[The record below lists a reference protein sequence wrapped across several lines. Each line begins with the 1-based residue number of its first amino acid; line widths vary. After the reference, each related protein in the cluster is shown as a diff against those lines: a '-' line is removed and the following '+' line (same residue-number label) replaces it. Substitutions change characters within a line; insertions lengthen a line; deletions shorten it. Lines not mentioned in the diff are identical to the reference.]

1 MLDEVIDYLKQL
13 QAQVQVM
20 SRMSSMMTPMAMPQL
35 QMSAV
40 MVQMAQM
47 AQMAQGMMSMGSLA
61 PPAAAYAGLMPRFV
75 PAMPWDPTT
84 TSGAGVSH
92 LCCCRR
98 RVLLVCK
105 CRTGMEPPLYDG
117 LAVLCYELL
126 GAVET
131 LFLDGTLGL
140 LLYSQ
145 PTSTSPVQ
153 LVLSFFPS
161 LRLVGRN
168 LGKSPIYE
176 EVLFN
181 FY

>member
-1 MLDEVIDYLKQL
+1 MVAGVMMRRPRGVAVERVLPQRVPRRQVQL
-13 QAQVQVM
+13 QVA
-20 SRMSSMMTPMAMPQL
+20 
-35 QMSAV
+35 AV
-40 MVQMAQM
+40 RHNLDA
-47 AQMAQGMMSMGSLA
+47 
-61 PPAAAYAGLMPRFV
+61 
-75 PAMPWDPTT
+75 T

-105 CRTGMEPPLYDG
+105 CRTGVEPPLYDG

-131 LFLDGTLGL
+131 LFLDDTLGL

-153 LVLSFFPS
+153 LVLAFFPS

-176 EVLFN
+176 DVLFN

>member
-1 MLDEVIDYLKQL
+1 MVAGVMMRRPRGVAVERVLPQRVPRRQVQL
-13 QAQVQVM
+13 QVA
-20 SRMSSMMTPMAMPQL
+20 
-35 QMSAV
+35 AV
-40 MVQMAQM
+40 RHNLDA
-47 AQMAQGMMSMGSLA
+47 
-61 PPAAAYAGLMPRFV
+61 
-75 PAMPWDPTT
+75 T

>member
-1 MLDEVIDYLKQL
+1 MVAGVMMRRPRGVAVERVLPQRVPRRQVQL
-13 QAQVQVM
+13 QVA
-20 SRMSSMMTPMAMPQL
+20 
-35 QMSAV
+35 AV
-40 MVQMAQM
+40 RHNLDA
-47 AQMAQGMMSMGSLA
+47 
-61 PPAAAYAGLMPRFV
+61 
-75 PAMPWDPTT
+75 T

-176 EVLFN
+176 EVIFN